1 MTFVGRGVFRLAGLA
16 LLISAVPAC
25 AQDNLDRGKSA
36 QQLFA
41 SDCSI
46 CHKSPQGLA
55 KGGGSLFGLQG
66 FLREHYT
73 ASRETAALLARYLE
87 AAGEPPAADPKKQPR
102 RAGKPSDSKPSD
114 SKPADAKPAETKS
127 SDGKP
132 ADQKAADKPDVK
144 PEAKPEVKPEVK
156 PEPKTEA
163 KPEPKPEPKESS
175 DIKSGIAVSPAPAEQ
190 PKSE

>member
-1 MTFVGRGVFRLAGLA
+1 MTFVGRGVLRLAALA
-16 LLISAVPAC
+16 VLVSAVPAC

-36 QQLFA
+36 QQIFA

-46 CHKSPQGLA
+46 CHKTPQGLA

-87 AAGEPPAADPKKQPR
+87 AAGEPPAAADPKKQPR
-102 RAGKPSDSKPSD
+102 RTAKPSD
-114 SKPADAKPAETKS
+114 SKPAEAKPAEA
-127 SDGKP
+127 KP
-132 ADQKAADKPDVK
+132 AEAKPLESNSADQKAADKPEVK
-144 PEAKPEVKPEVK
+144 SEPKVEAKPEVKPE
-156 PEPKTEA
+156 PKS
-163 KPEPKPEPKESS
+163 EPKESS
-175 DIKSGIAVSPAPAEQ
+175 EIKSGIAVSPAPAEK